1 MFPLRISGY
10 QLGCTSAAVSAKRPV
25 EHAKNIANKGTP
37 HIVQMTSSCRSI
49 SVGAAVVDVCDVLAE
64 SVVAEEEVLEV
75 GAHVVHLAVAVLASG
90 CAAVRFLFRGYIYT

>member
-1 MFPLRISGY
+1 M
-10 QLGCTSAAVSAKRPV
+10 SAKRPV

-64 SVVAEEEVLEV
+64 SVVAEEEVIEV
-75 GAHVVHLAVAVLASG
+75 GAHVVHLAVAVLARG
-90 CAAVRFLFRGYIYT
+90 CAAVRFLFQTYQ

>member
-1 MFPLRISGY
+1 MKCY
-10 QLGCTSAAVSAKRPV
+10 
-25 EHAKNIANKGTP
+25 
-37 HIVQMTSSCRSI
+37 RSI
-49 SVGAAVVDVCDVLAE
+49 SVGTAVEDVCDVLAE